1 MSATAVSVT
10 KKGRL
15 FFMPK
20 NREKRKMR
28 KKVGQMEEKLE
39 RKNEFDLKDLTPY
52 NAVRT
57 MQGKDIV
64 YK

>member
-1 MSATAVSVT
+1 
-10 KKGRL
+10 
-15 FFMPK
+15 MPK
-20 NREKRKMR
+20 NREKQKLN
-28 KKVGQMEEKLE
+28 KKVGQMEERLE

-52 NAVRT
+52 NAVKI

>member
-1 MSATAVSVT
+1 MA
-10 KKGRL
+10 KMNRYDYIK
-15 FFMPK
+15 MM
-20 NREKRKMR
+20 REKQHAEQK
-28 KKVGQMEEKLE
+28 EERLE